1 MAKWVIVG
9 AVALILSSVY
19 LLVGRFLGV
28 DLPNSALLWLY
39 GAFAIAAV
47 GITAT
52 SIMAVFGSIGLLINL
67 VLFVILGLPSSGGT
81 VALEASPEFYGF
93 LANFEP
99 LHQVFLGVRSII
111 YFNAT
116 LDSGLGTSLTLTAIG
131 LAIGLVLG
139 AVGTKVYDHKGLTR
153 APRPAATT
161 T

>member
-1 MAKWVIVG
+1 
-9 AVALILSSVY
+9 
-19 LLVGRFLGV
+19 
-28 DLPNSALLWLY
+28 
-39 GAFAIAAV
+39 
-47 GITAT
+47 
-52 SIMAVFGSIGLLINL
+52 L

-81 VALEASPEFYGF
+81 VALEASPRFYGF

-99 LHQVFLGVRSII
+99 LHQVFLGVRSLI
-111 YFNAT
+111 YFNDT

-153 APRPAATT
+153 APRLAATT